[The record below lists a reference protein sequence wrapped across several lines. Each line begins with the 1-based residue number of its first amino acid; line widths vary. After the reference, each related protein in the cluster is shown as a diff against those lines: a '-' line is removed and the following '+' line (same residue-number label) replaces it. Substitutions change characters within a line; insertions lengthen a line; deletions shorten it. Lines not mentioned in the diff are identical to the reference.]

1 MQARRTRKSGSS
13 DFLVKALG
21 SGSGRLRR
29 AQASS
34 SSGAGASASASAS
47 AKSRTGS
54 LKAGE
59 RLEGLF
65 IMELGQLASMQVA
78 LTSENN
84 ATETVLGDV

>member
-1 MQARRTRKSGSS
+1 MQARRTRNSGSS
-13 DFLVKALG
+13 GFLVKALG

-34 SSGAGASASASAS
+34 GSGAGASASAG
-47 AKSRTGS
+47 SRTGS

-84 ATETVLGDV
+84 ATETVLDDV